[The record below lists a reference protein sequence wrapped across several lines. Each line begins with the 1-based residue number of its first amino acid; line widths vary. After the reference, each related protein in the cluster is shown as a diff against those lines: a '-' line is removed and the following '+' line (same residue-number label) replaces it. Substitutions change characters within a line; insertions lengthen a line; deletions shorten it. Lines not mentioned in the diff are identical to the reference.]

1 MNFVALKMLL
11 GDRAK
16 YLSLIFTVAFASFLL
31 ANQISIFCGILLRTA
46 SQIVD
51 VPDADLWVM
60 DRETRYFDES
70 KALTDND
77 LYRVRG
83 VQGVS
88 WAVRLYKGFARATA
102 PDGKFRQVILMGLDD
117 ATLVGAPRRMLLG
130 RFEDLNDPDAVIID
144 RAGYAYFF
152 PGEPLAL
159 GKTFEFNDHRARLV
173 GIAEAS
179 APFATFPVFF
189 TRYSQ
194 ALNYVGRE
202 RNLLAYVL
210 VKAQPGVALDG
221 ISARIESTTGLRAV
235 TTDGFKWQTIGFYLN
250 NTGIPV
256 NFGITIALAFLVG
269 AVVAGQTFYLFT
281 LENLK
286 QYGALKALGVT
297 DGGIIGMI
305 LLQALTIGALGYTI
319 GMGIAAVFFEITLQ
333 HLPTRG
339 IVLMWQAVV
348 GTAVTVLLIIA
359 LASLLS
365 IRRVLVLEPA
375 VVFRG

>member
-16 YLSLIFTVAFASFLL
+16 YLSLIFTVAFASYLL
-31 ANQISIFCGILLRTA
+31 ANQVSIFCGILLRTA
-46 SQIVD
+46 SQIID

-60 DRETRYFDES
+60 DRETQYFDES

-88 WAVRLYKGFARATA
+88 WAVKLYKGFARATA

-130 RFEDLNDPDAVIID
+130 RFEDLQDPDAVIID

-152 PGEPLAL
+152 PGEPLAI

-189 TRYSQ
+189 TRYSL

-210 VKAQPGVALDG
+210 GQGPAERRPGGLKRPYRIHYRPAGGYDRGVHVADHRLLPQQY
-221 ISARIESTTGLRAV
+221 RHPRELRDHYC
-235 TTDGFKWQTIGFYLN
+235 TSL
-250 NTGIPV
+250 P
-256 NFGITIALAFLVG
+256 
-269 AVVAGQTFYLFT
+269 
-281 LENLK
+281 
-286 QYGALKALGVT
+286 
-297 DGGIIGMI
+297 GGSCG
-305 LLQALTIGALGYTI
+305 GG
-319 GMGIAAVFFEITLQ
+319 
-333 HLPTRG
+333 PD
-339 IVLMWQAVV
+339 
-348 GTAVTVLLIIA
+348 
-359 LASLLS
+359 LLS
-365 IRRVLVLEPA
+365 LHP
-375 VVFRG
+375 